1 MATVPSSQVQRFI
14 LDGISWEKYRK
25 VLRLLDDRHLRI
37 TYDRGRLELI
47 TLSPQHERL
56 KHLLAFLIVALVEE
70 LGWEWASYGSMTF
83 KRRKRRRGLEP
94 DDCFWIQSEP
104 LVRGKD
110 KIDLRLDPPP
120 DLVLEIEVTH
130 SALDRLSI
138 YAALRIPEVWCFDG
152 QALRVYILGS
162 DGRYAESPISKA
174 FAFLPLKDM
183 AHFLGLRFQIGNAA
197 LVRSFRAWV
206 RDQIA
211 RNWQ

>member
-37 TYDRGRLELI
+37 TYDRGRLELM

-56 KHLLAFLIVALVEE
+56 KHVLAFLIVALVEE

-110 KIDLRLDPPP
+110 
-120 DLVLEIEVTH
+120 
-130 SALDRLSI
+130 
-138 YAALRIPEVWCFDG
+138 
-152 QALRVYILGS
+152 
-162 DGRYAESPISKA
+162 
-174 FAFLPLKDM
+174 
-183 AHFLGLRFQIGNAA
+183 
-197 LVRSFRAWV
+197 
-206 RDQIA
+206 
-211 RNWQ
+211 